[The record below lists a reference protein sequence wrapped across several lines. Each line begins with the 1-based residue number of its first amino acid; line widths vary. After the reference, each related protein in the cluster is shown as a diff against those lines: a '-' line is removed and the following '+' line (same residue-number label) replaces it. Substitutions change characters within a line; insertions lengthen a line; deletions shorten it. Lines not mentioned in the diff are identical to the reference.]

1 MSNLKK
7 KTQYPYND
15 QITFELIEEGD
26 VHFRVITNEKGTF
39 IDLRKFFYDKP
50 SQKGV
55 RLSTEV
61 FERIWKA
68 YKNEDKKDE
77 ESEKNTPQD
86 IDKKTIFP
94 KKVKK

>member
-1 MSNLKK
+1 MNNLNK
-7 KTQYPYND
+7 KTAYPYND
-15 QITFELIEEGD
+15 QTIFELVEEGH

-50 SQKGV
+50 SQKGI
-55 RLSTEV
+55 RLSTEA

-77 ESEKNTPQD
+77 ESEKNTSQD
-86 IDKKTIFP
+86 VDKKTIFP

>member
-1 MSNLKK
+1 MNNLKK
-7 KTQYPYND
+7 KTQDPYND
-15 QITFELIEEGD
+15 QITFELVEEGD

-50 SQKGV
+50 SPKGI

-77 ESEKNTPQD
+77 KREKNTSQD